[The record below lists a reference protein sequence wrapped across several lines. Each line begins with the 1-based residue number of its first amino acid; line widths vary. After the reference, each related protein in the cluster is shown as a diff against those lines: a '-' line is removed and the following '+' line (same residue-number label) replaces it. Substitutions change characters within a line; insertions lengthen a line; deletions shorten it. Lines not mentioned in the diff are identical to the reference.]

1 MEPANSA
8 SAPPVSQEHV
18 VSAPAS
24 GQPAAA
30 AAPASTTIVYDDFA
44 KVQLRVATVVE
55 AQPVEKSKKLMR
67 LQIDLGTERRQILAG
82 IKEHYSAEQLVGR
95 QIVVVVNLA
104 PREVM
109 RGEVSNGMLLAASDP
124 ATGKVVLL
132 APGEPVAPGSGV
144 R

>member
-1 MEPANSA
+1 MEPSTQPSTPAANSA
-8 SAPPVSQEHV
+8 ATG
-18 VSAPAS
+18 A
-24 GQPAAA
+24 GQPP
-30 AAPASTTIVYDDFA
+30 AAPAPVATASATIVYDDFA

-82 IKEHYSAEQLVGR
+82 IKEHYTAEQLVGR

-109 RGEVSNGMLLAASDP
+109 KGEVSNGMLLAASD
-124 ATGKVVLL
+124 ATTGRVVLL
-132 APGEPVAPGSGV
+132 APADPVAPGSGV